1 MKRKIYLQML
11 NSDILKLPKDTVA
24 ICYANAEAVN
34 INQIFGID
42 AYGEI
47 TWSPAPAIDA
57 YVTRS
62 TSPTYN
68 GAVVMNGKGI
78 YEDSSINPDPWH
90 GIPTAKRVVFTYTPD
105 NNSCL
110 AGKTYKIVII
120 LTPDMM

>member
-1 MKRKIYLQML
+1 
-11 NSDILKLPKDTVA
+11 V
-24 ICYANAEAVN
+24 ICYEKAEAIN

-42 AYGEI
+42 AGGEI
-47 TWSPAPAIDA
+47 TWSPTPAIDA
-57 YVTRS
+57 YITRS

-78 YEDSSINPDPWH
+78 YGNNAAE
-90 GIPTAKRVVFTYTPD
+90 TAYTWQGTSTHKVEFTYTPD
-105 NNSCL
+105 SGSCL